1 MIGLAELIKL
11 AAFADSCGVEVLEFS
26 CRDGYGGCEMVGRHL
41 NYLVS
46 LDARSGVLS
55 LHTSNADSLDPP
67 QHLVSQSS
75 DWKFCARLVAAIEF
89 AQVASLAERP
99 VEIVD
104 RYGEKWVIA

>member
-55 LHTSNADSLDPP
+55 LHTSNADSLEIRVAPFRLPDPRRCRRP
-67 QHLVSQSS
+67 ANGVG
-75 DWKFCARLVAAIEF
+75 RLPRI
-89 AQVASLAERP
+89 
-99 VEIVD
+99 
-104 RYGEKWVIA
+104 